1 MNMKWMS
8 QVVTHLSRGNGN
20 KEIVLLTPR
29 QVIVKELTVN
39 RSANQVFDFFS
50 NVKNMEIGGAIK
62 SVTKGE
68 GDWWQFDHT
77 VAGKGKMK
85 VTPVSDFGILDH
97 EFVGAGLEWKVYVR
111 VVPNE
116 EGSTTT
122 WTFMRPDGLTDGQF
136 QEQLKGFDLEIN
148 NWKKYLEE
156 N

>member
-1 MNMKWMS
+1 MALRK
-8 QVVTHLSRGNGN
+8 
-20 KEIVLLTPR
+20 
-29 QVIVKELTVN
+29 VIVKELTVKKP
-39 RSANQVFDFFS
+39 ANQVFDFFS

-111 VVPNE
+111 VVPND

>member
-1 MNMKWMS
+1 MA
-8 QVVTHLSRGNGN
+8 
-20 KEIVLLTPR
+20 PR
-29 QVIVKELTVN
+29 KVIVKELTVN
-39 RSANQVFDFFS
+39 NPINQVFDFFS

-77 VAGKGKMK
+77 VAGKGKMR

-122 WTFMRPDGLTDGQF
+122 WTFMRLDGLTDEQF

>member
-1 MNMKWMS
+1 MA
-8 QVVTHLSRGNGN
+8 
-20 KEIVLLTPR
+20 PR
-29 QVIVKELTVN
+29 HVIVKVLTVN
-39 RSANQVFDFFS
+39 KPANQVFDFFS

-122 WTFMRPDGLTDGQF
+122 WTFMRPDELTDGQF

>member
-1 MNMKWMS
+1 
-8 QVVTHLSRGNGN
+8 LS
-20 KEIVLLTPR
+20 PR

-39 RSANQVFDFFS
+39 KPANQVFDFFS

-62 SVTKGE
+62 SVTKGD

-85 VTPVSDFGILDH
+85 VIPVSDFGILDH

>member
-1 MNMKWMS
+1 MA
-8 QVVTHLSRGNGN
+8 
-20 KEIVLLTPR
+20 PR

-39 RSANQVFDFFS
+39 KPANQVFDFFS

-85 VTPVSDFGILDH
+85 VTSVSDFGILDH

-111 VVPNE
+111 VVPNV

>member
-1 MNMKWMS
+1 MA
-8 QVVTHLSRGNGN
+8 
-20 KEIVLLTPR
+20 PR
-29 QVIVKELTVN
+29 KVIVKELTVN
-39 RSANQVFDFFS
+39 NPINQVFDFFS

-77 VAGKGKMK
+77 VAGKGKMR

-122 WTFMRPDGLTDGQF
+122 WTFMRPDGLTDEQF
-136 QEQLKGFDLEIN
+136 QEQVKGFDVEVS
-148 NWKKYLEE
+148 NWKRYLEKH
-156 N
+156 

>member
-1 MNMKWMS
+1 MA
-8 QVVTHLSRGNGN
+8 SR
-20 KEIVLLTPR
+20 K
-29 QVIVKELTVN
+29 VIVKELTDKKP
-39 RSANQVFDFFS
+39 AIQVFDFFF
-50 NVKNMEIGGAIK
+50 NVKNMEIGGVIK

-68 GDWWQFDHT
+68 GDWWQFDHA
-77 VAGKGKMK
+77 VAGRGKMK

-97 EFVGAGLEWKVYVR
+97 QFVGAGLEWKVYVR

-122 WTFMRPDGLTDGQF
+122 WTFMRPDGLTDEQF

>member
-1 MNMKWMS
+1 MA
-8 QVVTHLSRGNGN
+8 
-20 KEIVLLTPR
+20 PR
-29 QVIVKELTVN
+29 KVIVKELTVEKPE
-39 RSANQVFDFFS
+39 NQVFDFFS
-50 NVKNMEIGGAIK
+50 NVENMEIGGAIK

-122 WTFMRPDGLTDGQF
+122 WTFMRPDGLTDEQF

>member
-1 MNMKWMS
+1 MP
-8 QVVTHLSRGNGN
+8 
-20 KEIVLLTPR
+20 PR
-29 QVIVKELTVN
+29 KVIIKQLTVEKPAK
-39 RSANQVFDFFS
+39 RVFDFFS

-85 VTPVSDFGILDH
+85 VTQVSDFGILDH

-122 WTFMRPDGLTDGQF
+122 WTFMRPDGLTDEQF

>member
-1 MNMKWMS
+1 MP
-8 QVVTHLSRGNGN
+8 
-20 KEIVLLTPR
+20 PR
-29 QVIVKELTVN
+29 KVIVKELTVEKP
-39 RSANQVFDFFS
+39 AKQVFDFFS

-85 VTPVSDFGILDH
+85 VTQVSDFGILDH

-122 WTFMRPDGLTDGQF
+122 WTFMRPDGLTDEQF

>member
-1 MNMKWMS
+1 MP
-8 QVVTHLSRGNGN
+8 
-20 KEIVLLTPR
+20 PR
-29 QVIVKELTVN
+29 QVIVKVLTVKKP
-39 RSANQVFDFFS
+39 ANQVFDFFS

>member
-1 MNMKWMS
+1 
-8 QVVTHLSRGNGN
+8 LA
-20 KEIVLLTPR
+20 PR
-29 QVIVKELTVN
+29 QVIIKELTVN
-39 RSANQVFDFFS
+39 KPANQVFDFFS

-62 SVTKGE
+62 SVIKSE

-85 VTPVSDFGILDH
+85 VTPVSEFGILDH